1 MSGAFSGPLRR
12 GGAEQP
18 GPPNALLLDEMFSPL
33 IADGLTRRG
42 VDCLA
47 VAADRMLRTRPD
59 LKIFEAGLAEGRVV
73 VTSNV
78 RDFESLRRAHH
89 AVAREAPGL
98 IYTCD
103 ASFPR
108 TRAFVSEMVSALE
121 AAARNHEVARYGGVL
136 WLQPQQSE
144 LL

>member
-1 MSGAFSGPLRR
+1 MSGAFSGPPQR

-18 GPPNALLLDEMFSPL
+18 GLPDALLLDEMLSPL

-47 VAADRMLRTRPD
+47 VAADRLLRTCPD
-59 LKIFEAGLAEGRVV
+59 LKIFEAALAEGKVL

-78 RDFESLRRAHH
+78 RDFESLRRAHQ
-89 AVAREAPGL
+89 AAAREVPGL

-108 TRAFVSEMVSALE
+108 TRDFTSEMVSALD
-121 AAARNHEVARYGGVL
+121 AAARNHEVARYGGIL
-136 WLQPQQSE
+136 CL
-144 LL
+144 